1 MTREIIVNL
10 LTMNLDDNMKEAL
23 HRVIRGEA
31 NITELNE
38 ELIDEGME
46 RVRSMLAKQIY
57 ILNPDLI
64 VPASKIIKSENTA
77 EFFKWLDDYFK
88 AEELIQSDYNDRC
101 ELDRIYKQNPQLF
114 NKWYR
119 DVDPHEKRR
128 MP

>member
-10 LTMNLDDNMKEAL
+10 LTMNLDDNMKEIL

-31 NITELNE
+31 KITELNE

-46 RVRSMLAKQIY
+46 QVRSMLAKQIY

-64 VPASKIIKSENTA
+64 APASKIIESENMDQ
-77 EFFKWLDDYFK
+77 FLFGLHDYFD
-88 AEELIQSDYNDRC
+88 AENHIHTDYNDRC

-119 DVDPHEKRR
+119 GVDPHEKRR